1 LEIIF
6 KIELFYFGLKLL
18 LFSEH
23 NIRTLDLLGL
33 FSNSIKAD
41 RFIKVGED
49 SPEADRFTDEGG
61 EDLPKANR
69 LRDCSADF
77 FMFTRGRII

>member
-1 LEIIF
+1 
-6 KIELFYFGLKLL
+6 L
-18 LFSEH
+18 LFSEL
-23 NIRTLDLLGL
+23 NKIRTLDLLGL
-33 FSNSIKAD
+33 FSNSIKD
-41 RFIKVGED
+41 KVGDD
-49 SPEADRFTDEGG
+49 SPEAGRFTDEGRKDCPKADTFTDEGG